1 MIGVVSRVDSST
13 ENLLFVVDTPEGDEV
28 FIPVVDDFIQEIND
42 EDKVIKMS
50 LPDGLIDLNK
60 KNKDK

>member
-1 MIGVVSRVDSST
+1 M
-13 ENLLFVVDTPEGDEV
+13 
-28 FIPVVDDFIQEIND
+28 DDFIQEIND